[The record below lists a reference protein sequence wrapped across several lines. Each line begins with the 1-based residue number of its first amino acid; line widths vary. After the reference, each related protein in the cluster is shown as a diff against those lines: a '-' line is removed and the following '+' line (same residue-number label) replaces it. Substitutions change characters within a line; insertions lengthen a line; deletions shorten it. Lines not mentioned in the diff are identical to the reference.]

1 MSIPPYFSCSIFI
14 CSIPRNSKA
23 FVTIVSL
30 IWFFS
35 NMYDLVF
42 DQILPYMIKCL
53 SQGLHS
59 LNLGCTLCYFTRLL
73 FWKKNICHDGCI
85 GMVYHLCV
93 FTDVLPYPY
102 LSTHVLQ
109 WNGLSPLW
117 MHCCITETCI
127 WANKIQWVIYYGFS
141 QDCTLWCH
149 TICFLKWYIYDDC
162 CINMFLSSIYSQPC
176 DLIAY
181 LLQV

>member
-1 MSIPPYFSCSIFI
+1 
-14 CSIPRNSKA
+14 
-23 FVTIVSL
+23 
-30 IWFFS
+30 
-35 NMYDLVF
+35 MYDLVF

-73 FWKKNICHDGCI
+73 FWEKNICHNGCI

-141 QDCTLWCH
+141 QECTLCCH
-149 TICFLKWYIYDDC
+149 TICFFKMIHLWRLLHKYVSLQYLFSAMWLDC
-162 CINMFLSSIYSQPC
+162 LFITSL
-176 DLIAY
+176 A
-181 LLQV
+181 

>member
-73 FWKKNICHDGCI
+73 FWEKKTFATMVALVWYITCVYSLMFYHIHICQHMCYNE
-85 GMVYHLCV
+85 MVYLHCECIVVSLRHVSEQTKYRESFTMVSLRSVLSGVIIYV
-93 FTDVLPYPY
+93 F
-102 LSTHVLQ
+102 
-109 WNGLSPLW
+109 
-117 MHCCITETCI
+117 
-127 WANKIQWVIYYGFS
+127 
-141 QDCTLWCH
+141 
-149 TICFLKWYIYDDC
+149 
-162 CINMFLSSIYSQPC
+162 
-176 DLIAY
+176 
-181 LLQV
+181 

>member
-1 MSIPPYFSCSIFI
+1 MTKKHSFFLVAKPMSIPPYFSCSIFI

-30 IWFFS
+30 IWFFP

-73 FWKKNICHDGCI
+73 FLEKKHLPQWLHWYGISPVCI
-85 GMVYHLCV
+85 HWCFTISIFVNTCVTMKWFISTVNALLYHR
-93 FTDVLPYPY
+93 DMY
-102 LSTHVLQ
+102 LSKQNTVGHL
-109 WNGLSPLW
+109 LW
-117 MHCCITETCI
+117 
-127 WANKIQWVIYYGFS
+127 
-141 QDCTLWCH
+141 
-149 TICFLKWYIYDDC
+149 
-162 CINMFLSSIYSQPC
+162 FLSGVDSLVS
-176 DLIAY
+176 
-181 LLQV
+181 

>member
-59 LNLGCTLCYFTRLL
+59 LNLGCTLCVYSLMFY
-73 FWKKNICHDGCI
+73 NIHICQHMCYNE
-85 GMVYHLCV
+85 MVYLHCECIVVSPRHVSEQTKYSGSFTMVSLRSVLSGVILYV
-93 FTDVLPYPY
+93 F
-102 LSTHVLQ
+102 
-109 WNGLSPLW
+109 
-117 MHCCITETCI
+117 
-127 WANKIQWVIYYGFS
+127 
-141 QDCTLWCH
+141 
-149 TICFLKWYIYDDC
+149 
-162 CINMFLSSIYSQPC
+162 
-176 DLIAY
+176 
-181 LLQV
+181 